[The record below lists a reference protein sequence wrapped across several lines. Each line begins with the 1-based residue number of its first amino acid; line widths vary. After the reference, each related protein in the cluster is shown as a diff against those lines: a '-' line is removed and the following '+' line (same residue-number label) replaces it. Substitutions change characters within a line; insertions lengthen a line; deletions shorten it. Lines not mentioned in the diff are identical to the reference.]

1 MHIFTKNFFAC
12 GGFSLHK
19 IFQFSWNFAGIP
31 TTLNST
37 LQCVWEYLETYL
49 YIRIP
54 DILDFLID
62 KM

>member
-1 MHIFTKNFFAC
+1 MLRNLIKITLPAGFFPSTK
-12 GGFSLHK
+12 FSNSRE
-19 IFQFSWNFAGIP
+19 IAGIP